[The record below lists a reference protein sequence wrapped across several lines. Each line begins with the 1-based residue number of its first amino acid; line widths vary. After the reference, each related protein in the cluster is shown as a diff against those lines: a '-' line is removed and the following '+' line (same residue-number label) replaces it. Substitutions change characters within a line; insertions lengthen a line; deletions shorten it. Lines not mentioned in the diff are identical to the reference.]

1 MPDKGKDF
9 IVLLVIVA
17 VLIVILPVL
26 MWVLWGLGGGSSMY
40 GMGGGMM
47 GYGGGF
53 TPLLPFF
60 FLVLLVV
67 GAYYLLKEVTG
78 TESAAAPSKG
88 EHALEILKER
98 YARGEI
104 TRDEYQKMKEELES

>member
-1 MPDKGKDF
+1 MPDKGKDLV
-9 IVLLVIVA
+9 VLLVVVA
-17 VLIVILPVL
+17 VLIVILPML
-26 MWVLWGLGGGSSMY
+26 MWGLWGGSSMY

-53 TPLLPFF
+53 VPLLPFA

-67 GAYYLLKEVTG
+67 GVYYLLKEVTG
-78 TESAAAPSKG
+78 TESAAAPSNG
-88 EHALEILKER
+88 EKALEILKER

>member
-1 MPDKGKDF
+1 MPDKEKDWMLIF
-9 IVLLVIVA
+9 VLFAVLLVI
-17 VLIVILPVL
+17 LPMM
-26 MWVLWGLGGGSSMY
+26 MWVLWGVWGDSYMH
-40 GMGGGMM
+40 GMGGMM
-47 GYGGGF
+47 GFGWGF
-53 TPLLPFF
+53 MPLILFA
-60 FLVLLVV
+60 FLILIVL

-88 EHALEILKER
+88 EKALEILKER